1 MESTHRR
8 IKCSED
14 EVAKVTFF
22 LCAGISILV
31 LFCIVLYLFC
41 NGIPFVA
48 RYGFTAFLFGMKWD
62 IASSDPKYGILAMSL
77 TTLILT
83 AIATLIG
90 GLLGVFSAIALFK
103 FVPKKIAG
111 VCNYLIQLL
120 AGIPSVVFGLFG
132 MTFIVPF
139 VRDYIS
145 SNGVGYGILSS
156 SIVLGVMILPTVTSM
171 SLNALNAVDKSYFEG
186 SLALGMNKTQSV
198 FQTVLPSAKNGIFAG
213 IILGLGRALGETM
226 AVMMVIGGSAVMPTS
241 LTKSVRTLTANI
253 AMGANELTGEPL
265 EALIACG
272 CVLFVFTL
280 LVYLALG
287 LLKRKGK
294 EK

>member
-1 MESTHRR
+1 MKWSG
-8 IKCSED
+8 D
-14 EVAKVTFF
+14 EAAKAVFF

-31 LFCIVLYLFC
+31 LFSIIVYLFSY
-41 NGIPFVA
+41 GIPFLS
-48 RYGFTAFLFGMKWD
+48 RYGFSAFLFGKEWD
-62 IASSDPKYGILAMSL
+62 IVSDNPKYGILPMWL

-83 AIATLIG
+83 AISTLIG
-90 GLLGVFSAIALFK
+90 SFLGVFSAIALFK
-103 FVPKKIAG
+103 FVPKKVAG
-111 VCNYLIQLL
+111 VCSYLIQLL

-132 MTFIVPF
+132 MTFVVPF
-139 VRDYIS
+139 VRDYVS

-171 SLNALNAVDKSYFEG
+171 SLNALNSVDKSYFEG
-186 SLALGMNKTQSV
+186 SLALGMNKIQSV
-198 FQTVLPSAKNGIFAG
+198 FQVVLPSAKSGIFAG

-226 AVMMVIGGSAVMPTS
+226 AVMMVIGGSTSMPTS

-253 AMGANELTGEPL
+253 AMGANELTGEAL
-265 EALIACG
+265 QALIACG

-280 LVYLALG
+280 LIYLCLG
-287 LLKRKGK
+287 LLNRKRK

>member
-1 MESTHRR
+1 MEPTHRLN
-8 IKCSED
+8 KCSED
-14 EVAKVTFF
+14 EVAKATFF
-22 LCAGISILV
+22 LCAGISIFV
-31 LFCIVLYLFC
+31 LFCIILYLFC

-48 RYGFTAFLFGMKWD
+48 RYGFSAFLFGTKWD
-62 IASSDPKYGILAMSL
+62 IASSDPKYGILPMSL

-83 AIATLIG
+83 VISTLIG
-90 GLLGVFSAIALFK
+90 GVFGVFSAIALFK
-103 FVPKKIAG
+103 FVPRKMAG
-111 VCNYLIQLL
+111 VCNYLINLL

-139 VRDYIS
+139 VRDYVS

-171 SLNALNAVDKSYFEG
+171 SLNALNGVDKSYFEG

-198 FQTVLPSAKNGIFAG
+198 FQAVLPSAKSGIFAG

-226 AVMMVIGGSAVMPTS
+226 AVMMVIGGSAAMPTS

-265 EALIACG
+265 EALVACG
-272 CVLFVFTL
+272 CVLFAFTL
-280 LVYLALG
+280 LLYFALG
-287 LLKRKGK
+287 LLNRKRK